1 MTLASAQDTSVES
14 VEADVAGVE
23 MYRWASELFP
33 ICRSLT
39 GEGVRQTLAYLGKLL
54 PGLHVHSVPSGTQA
68 FDWTVPPEWTIR
80 DAFIADE
87 AGNRIV
93 DFHNHNLHVVGYSEP
108 VDLWLDRSELDRH
121 LHSLPDQ
128 PDAIPYVTSYYV
140 RRWGFCLTERQ
151 RQALPPGRYHAVIDS
166 ELKPGV
172 LNYGEL
178 IFPGRESREI
188 LLSTYVCHPSLAN
201 NELSGPIVTAALAR
215 WLMRRQDRRY
225 TFRIVF
231 IPESIGSIVYLSR
244 HYQEMKAKTVAGYVV
259 TCVGDDRTYS
269 YLASRHGDTLAD
281 RAARHV
287 LSHQAGKFH
296 SYSFL
301 ESGSDE
307 RQYCSPGIDLPVC
320 LVMRSKFGCYLEYH
334 TSLDD
339 LSLISPA
346 GLAGGYSAL
355 RRCLEV
361 IEANGTWR
369 TTTLC
374 DPQLGRRGLYPTLS
388 LRNSSLQ
395 ARTLL
400 NILSYADGT
409 RDLIALADDIGEE
422 AMVCDGLLRRLA
434 LEGLVERTGERIS
447 ENAAI

>member
-1 MTLASAQDTSVES
+1 MTLASAQGGCVEG
-14 VEADVAGVE
+14 VEADEVGAE

-54 PGLHVHSVPSGTQA
+54 PGLQVRSVASGTRA
-68 FDWTVPPEWTIR
+68 FDWTVPPEWNIR
-80 DAFIADE
+80 DAYIADE
-87 AGNRIV
+87 AGNRVV
-93 DFHNHNLHVVGYSEP
+93 DFRNHSLHVVGYSEP
-108 VDLWLDRSELDRH
+108 VDLWLDRAELDQH
-121 LHSLPDQ
+121 LHSLPEQ

-151 RQALPPGRYHAVIDS
+151 RRMLPPGRYRAVIDS

-178 IFPGRESREI
+178 ILPGRETREV

-201 NELSGPIVTAALAR
+201 NELSGPVVTAALAR
-215 WLMRRQDRRY
+215 WLMLRQDRRY

-231 IPESIGSIVYLSR
+231 IPEGIGSIVYLSR
-244 HYQEMKAKTVAGYVV
+244 HYEEMKAKTVAGYVV
-259 TCVGDDRTYS
+259 SCVGDNRSYS
-269 YLASRHGDTLAD
+269 YLPSRHGDTLAD

-287 LSHQAGKFH
+287 LGRQVGKFH
-296 SYSFL
+296 SYSFR

-320 LVMRSKFGCYLEYH
+320 LVMRSKFGCYPEYH

-339 LSLISPA
+339 LSLISPK

-361 IEANGTWR
+361 IEANAIWR

-388 LRNSSLQ
+388 TRDSSLQ

-409 RDLIALADDIGEE
+409 RDLIALADDIGED
-422 AMVCDGLLRRLA
+422 ALVCDALLRRL
-434 LEGLVERTGERIS
+434 ESEQLVEQAG
-447 ENAAI
+447 

>member
-1 MTLASAQDTSVES
+1 MTMSVANTQDTSVES
-14 VEADVAGVE
+14 VEADAAGAE

-33 ICRSLT
+33 ICRSIT
-39 GEGVRQTLAYLGKLL
+39 GEGVRQTLAYLAELM
-54 PGLHVHSVPSGTQA
+54 PGLQVHSVSSGVQA

-80 DAFIADE
+80 DAYIADE
-87 AGNRIV
+87 AGNRII
-93 DFHNHNLHVVGYSEP
+93 DFRDHNLHVVGYSEP
-108 VDLWLDRSELDRH
+108 VDVWLDRSELDRH

-128 PDAIPYVTSYYV
+128 PDAVPYITSYYA
-140 RRWGFCLTERQ
+140 RRWGFCLAERQ
-151 RQALPPGRYHAVIDS
+151 RRAMPPGRYHAVIDS

-178 IFPGRESREI
+178 ILPGQESREI

-201 NELSGPIVTAALAR
+201 NELSGPVVTAALAR
-215 WLMRRQDRRY
+215 WLMQREDRRY

-231 IPESIGSIVYLSR
+231 IPEGIGSIVYLSR
-244 HYQEMKAKTVAGYVV
+244 HYEEMKAKTVAGYVV

-287 LSHQAGKFH
+287 LSRLAGKFH

-320 LVMRSKFGCYLEYH
+320 LVMRSKFGCYPEYH

-346 GLAGGYSAL
+346 GLAGGYSAI

-361 IEANGTWR
+361 IEANEIWR

-388 LRNSSLQ
+388 TRDSSLQ
-395 ARTLL
+395 VRTLL

-409 RDLIALADDIGEE
+409 RDLIALAEHIGED
-422 AMVCDGLLRRLA
+422 AMVCDGLLRRL
-434 LEGLVERTGERIS
+434 ESERLVGRAG
-447 ENAAI
+447 